1 MGNNLTEKGAKAA
14 NLRAQKRAEALRDN
28 LKRRKL
34 ADAGNRPDDKPKG
47 EERDAKSENRQ

>member
-14 NLRAQKRAEALRDN
+14 QIKVQKREEALREN

-34 ADAGNRPDDKPKG
+34 AAQKQKGKDSDENLKNR
-47 EERDAKSENRQ
+47 E